1 MTLTTPPTR
10 ARTQTFRPRIGFS
23 RALPALALLLAL
35 AMHFVQPLRAADLE
49 AALDATLVVYSDD
62 LDEAFLGSAFLWG
75 DGRIAVT
82 NQHVVG
88 DARTVELRTRD
99 GRRLSARVVARDR
112 GRDIALIAVPDAV
125 LGLGLQPA
133 GEVPGVGEPVFAL
146 GAPLGAEFTATQGM
160 ISAMGRQIEEA
171 QPIRYV
177 QHDAAANP
185 GSSGGPLVDA
195 RGRLVGMNSQI
206 ADGSRLFAGI
216 AYAISADDILRLLP
230 LMLAGE
236 LREVPDLGLRLRP
249 VSRKI
254 AEALGIE
261 AGVGLLVD
269 SERAGSISERGGLLP
284 GDLILAF
291 GPGMLRAPGDLAF
304 RVEDRGTDFP
314 ELTVLRGGYR
324 IRVVLDLSPA
334 SPVLARMAA
343 GDGTGTG
350 PGRIGSY
357 TFAGLGIACDAAGHV
372 AGLNPGS
379 PAGFAGLVEGDTIL
393 AVNGRPVAEVDL
405 ATFEITGPLVLLVR
419 RDNGETLH
427 VVIDPWGKGRGPRP
441 VGGANVLD
449 PAVVL
454 F

>member
-1 MTLTTPPTR
+1 V
-10 ARTQTFRPRIGFS
+10 GFS
-23 RALPALALLLAL
+23 RLIPALALLLAL
-35 AMHFVQPLRAADLE
+35 GLHFIPPARAADLE

-88 DARTVELRTRD
+88 DARSVELRTRD
-99 GRRLSARVVARDR
+99 GRRLSARVVARDK
-112 GRDIALIAVPDAV
+112 GRDIALIAVPDAA
-125 LGLGLQPA
+125 LGGGLQPA
-133 GEVPGVGEPVFAL
+133 GAIPGVGEPVYAL

-160 ISAMGRQIEEA
+160 ISAVGRQIEEA

-177 QHDAAANP
+177 QHDAAVNP

-195 RGRLVGMNSQI
+195 AGHLVGMNSQI

-216 AYAISADDILRLLP
+216 AYAISADDILRLVP
-230 LMLAGE
+230 LMVAGE
-236 LREVPDLGLRLRP
+236 LRDVPDLGLRLRP

-261 AGVGLLVD
+261 AGVGLLID
-269 SERAGSISERGGLLP
+269 SVQPGSVSERGGLLP
-284 GDLILAF
+284 GDVILAF

-304 RVEDRGTDFP
+304 RIEDRGTDHP
-314 ELTVLRGGYR
+314 ELTVLRAGYR
-324 IRVVLDLSPA
+324 IRVVLDLAPTDA
-334 SPVLARMAA
+334 VLAKMTADGAA
-343 GDGTGTG
+343 LTG
-350 PGRIGSY
+350 PGRVGSY
-357 TFAGLGIACDAAGHV
+357 TFASLGVACDAEGHV
-372 AGLNPGS
+372 SGLNPGS
-379 PAGFAGLVEGDTIL
+379 PAGFAGLAEDDTIL
-393 AVNGRPVAEVDL
+393 AVNGRPLAELDL
-405 ATFEITGPLVLLVR
+405 ATFQITGPLVLLIR
-419 RDNGETLH
+419 RNSGETLH